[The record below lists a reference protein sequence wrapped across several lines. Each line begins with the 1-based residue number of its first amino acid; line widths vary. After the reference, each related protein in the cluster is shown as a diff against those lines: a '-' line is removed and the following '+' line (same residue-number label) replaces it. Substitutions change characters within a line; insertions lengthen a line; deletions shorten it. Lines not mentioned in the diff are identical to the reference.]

1 MSLAAHPIPQRLG
14 KFKVLGLLGKGSM
27 GVIYE
32 GVDFY
37 HRPVALKIMHPDLVE
52 SDEDFVARLRNEAR
66 AARKLDHP
74 GIVSV
79 YEYGVDGEH
88 AYIAMECLKGRSLK
102 EYFESGVAFS
112 VAHAVDIQS
121 QLLDALQHAHD
132 RGIWH
137 RDIRPANLV
146 ILRDGQV
153 KVTDFG
159 IARIESSVSAPL
171 DDVLG
176 TPGFVAPEMYLGDTY
191 DSRVDLFAAGA
202 VLYQLLV
209 GAPAYLG
216 AADKVMFQVCY
227 ETPVRPSI
235 AARRPSLEPFDAVVL
250 QALAKRP
257 EDRFASAGAF
267 QTALL
272 QAQAGTVSRSGQR

>member
-1 MSLAAHPIPQRLG
+1 MSLAAPPIPQRLG
-14 KFKVLGLLGKGSM
+14 KFKVLGLLAKGSM

-37 HRPVALKIMHPDLVE
+37 HRPVALKVIHPDLVE

-79 YEYGVDGEH
+79 YEYGVEGEH

-112 VAHAVDIQS
+112 AAHAVDIQA

-137 RDIRPANLV
+137 RDIRPANLM
-146 ILRDGQV
+146 LLQDGQL

-159 IARIESSVSAPL
+159 IARIESSTSAPL

-176 TPGFVAPEMYLGDTY
+176 TPGFVAPEMYLADTY
-191 DSRVDLFAAGA
+191 DARVDVFAAGA

-209 GAPAYLG
+209 GAPAYVG
-216 AADKVMFQVCY
+216 APDKVMFQVCY
-227 ETPVRPSI
+227 ETPVPPSV
-235 AARRPSLEPFDAVVL
+235 AAGRPSLEPFDAVVL
-250 QALAKRP
+250 QALATRP
-257 EDRFASAGAF
+257 DNRFASPATF
-267 QTALL
+267 RSALL
-272 QAQAGTVSRSGQR
+272 QAQARVARRSA